1 MVSRAEP
8 VRITLTGGSREC
20 RHLAKD
26 TTQIF
31 CYQYHGCV
39 VFIVCIVK
47 MLDLSQNCKFS
58 IICRCI
64 LAYNDDDDDDELLS
78 VHCSMCPC
86 VFVLII
92 CGCIRCRMKSLTL
105 LLSTVLICVMVSGNR
120 SMSSAV
126 LLKVWRM
133 SRLTDSNAVR
143 DSTANPAGTAANVAN
158 A

>member
-1 MVSRAEP
+1 
-8 VRITLTGGSREC
+8 
-20 RHLAKD
+20 
-26 TTQIF
+26 
-31 CYQYHGCV
+31 
-39 VFIVCIVK
+39 VCIVY
-47 MLDLSQNCKFS
+47 LLHLSQNCKFS

-78 VHCSMCPC
+78 VHCSMCLC

-105 LLSTVLICVMVSGNR
+105 LLSTGVLICVMVSGNR

-126 LLKVWRM
+126 LLKVWRV

>member
-1 MVSRAEP
+1 
-8 VRITLTGGSREC
+8 
-20 RHLAKD
+20 
-26 TTQIF
+26 
-31 CYQYHGCV
+31 
-39 VFIVCIVK
+39 

-64 LAYNDDDDDDELLS
+64 LPYNDDDDDYELLS
-78 VHCSMCPC
+78 VHCSMCLC

-126 LLKVWRM
+126 LLKVWRI

-143 DSTANPAGTAANVAN
+143 DSTANPAATAANVAN